1 MWRELA
7 FVRSLPGC
15 SEPLFPEH
23 SLRFGSSSNG
33 ARSGTDI
40 QRSAEAVITSM
51 PPEQTEK

>member
-23 SLRFGSSSNG
+23 SLRFGSGSNG